1 MKSLRRERES
11 GLLRAVQKIGNQ
23 DGFITEHDADYL
35 LLEHGCV
42 TRLLQVLVRCCGGRR
57 FNCALHNL
65 EGMTR
70 AMEKDGEYIR
80 DVSVRHCDL
89 QEMVGEHI
97 PHFGTERV

>member
-35 LLEHGCV
+35 LLEHGHV
-42 TRLLQVLVRCCGGRR
+42 TRLLQVLVRCGGKR
-57 FNCALHNL
+57 FNCALASL
-65 EGMTR
+65 EDMTR
-70 AMEKDGEYIR
+70 AVEKDGDYIR